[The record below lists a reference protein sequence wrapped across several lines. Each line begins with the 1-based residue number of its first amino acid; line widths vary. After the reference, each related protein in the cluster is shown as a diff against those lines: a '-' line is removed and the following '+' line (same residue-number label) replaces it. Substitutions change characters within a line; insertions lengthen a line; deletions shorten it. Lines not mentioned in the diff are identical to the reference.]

1 MKRIYTVSR
10 KVREKLQKEIDKFNK
25 RIDKARRS
33 GINKDMLPD
42 KLDYVE
48 VMSKR
53 INSSHD
59 LQVTNKLLKTMN
71 KKKSNDVIE
80 SENGAKITKALDDF
94 FKIQV
99 KEKNR
104 NIEEKKK
111 AFKQMGTVAGR
122 PMTED
127 EYNLMQNNLNSS
139 KIREYNYDFNKK
151 RQVDIP
157 WIKKALKNYYES
169 YNAQDEVYKNNYLR
183 SLREVLPDH
192 LYKRMLE
199 FMKTVPA
206 SQLAISYQ
214 TDIALKIEVNYLHDG
229 DDIDTMNE
237 FVKTTMMDWNRAM
250 QRGKDFAIPS
260 DDELFMSKDSE
271 EEYMKKRKA
280 KEKEDRELYNLLKQ
294 NKADKKKLTDKQ
306 KQFMKWFERR
316 Y

>member
-25 RIDKARRS
+25 KIDKARRS
-33 GINKDMLPD
+33 GISKDMLPD

-111 AFKQMGTVAGR
+111 AFRQMGTVAGR

-169 YNAQDEVYKNNYLR
+169 YNAQDEIYKNNYLR

-250 QRGKDFAIPS
+250 QRGKDYAIPS
-260 DDELFMSKDSE
+260 NDELFMSKDSE
-271 EEYMKKRKA
+271 KEYIEKRKA
-280 KEKEDRELYNLLKQ
+280 KEQEDRNLYNVLKQ

>member
-1 MKRIYTVSR
+1 MKKIYTVSR
-10 KVREKLQKEIDKFNK
+10 KVREKLQKDIDTFNK
-25 RIDKARRS
+25 KIDKARRS
-33 GINKDMLPD
+33 GISKDMLPD
-42 KLDYVE
+42 KLNYID

-59 LQVTNKLLKTMN
+59 LKITNKLLKTMN
-71 KKKSNDVIE
+71 KKKSDNIIE
-80 SENGAKITKALDDF
+80 SENGAKITKALDEF

-111 AFKQMGTVAGR
+111 AFKSMGTVAGR

-127 EYNLMQNNLNSS
+127 EFNLMQNNLNSS
-139 KIREYNYDFNKK
+139 KIREYNYDFSKK

-169 YNAQDEVYKNNYLR
+169 YNAQDEIYKQNYLR

-214 TDIALKIEVNYLHDG
+214 TDVSLKIDVNYLHDG

-260 DDELFMSKDSE
+260 DDELYMNKSSE
-271 EEYMKKRKA
+271 SEYLQKRKA
-280 KEKEDRELYNLLKQ
+280 KEKEDRELYNILKQ

>member
-25 RIDKARRS
+25 KIDKARRS
-33 GINKDMLPD
+33 GISKDMLPD

-71 KKKSNDVIE
+71 KKKSNDIIE

-104 NIEEKKK
+104 NIAEKKK

-214 TDIALKIEVNYLHDG
+214 TDISLKIDVNYLHDG

-250 QRGKDFAIPS
+250 QRGKDYAVPS
-260 DDELFMSKDSE
+260 DDDLYMSKDSE
-271 EEYMKKRKA
+271 KEYIEKRKA
-280 KEKEDRELYNLLKQ
+280 KEKEDRDLYNILKQ

-306 KQFMKWFERR
+306 KQFMRWFERR

>member
-25 RIDKARRS
+25 KIDKARRS
-33 GINKDMLPD
+33 GISKDMLPD

-71 KKKSNDVIE
+71 KKKSNDIIE

-104 NIEEKKK
+104 NIAEKKK

-183 SLREVLPDH
+183 SLREVLPVH

-214 TDIALKIEVNYLHDG
+214 TDISLKIDVNYLHDG

-250 QRGKDFAIPS
+250 QRGKDYAVPS
-260 DDELFMSKDSE
+260 DDDLYMSKDSE
-271 EEYMKKRKA
+271 KEYIEKRKA
-280 KEKEDRELYNLLKQ
+280 KEKEDRDLYNILKQ

-306 KQFMKWFERR
+306 KQFMRWFERR